1 MSPSM
6 TPPCVGGGPL
16 TYLGC
21 SLCSLG
27 MPLELEDPADISP
40 TCPKDAL
47 GVEEGLVVTAVLV
60 VSRDWVG
67 DRD

>member
-1 MSPSM
+1 M
-6 TPPCVGGGPL
+6 
-16 TYLGC
+16 
-21 SLCSLG
+21 
-27 MPLELEDPADISP
+27 ELEDPADISP